1 MVLLAASYSQVW
13 SRSHY
18 SGRTGPAKRGA
29 FIGDEP
35 EVIPL
40 LIAAA
45 GATALSCFFA
55 LLSYTLRAF
64 RRVALEETFASDKAR
79 ARLDWLD
86 DHLNP
91 LRLMMSLLCAV
102 ANLGLVLVLLE
113 MFELADLSGPVG
125 TILWAG
131 LTGLLLIAVFGV
143 GIPHAWAHSVG
154 ELILRRSTWLIRSLY
169 FALWPIVRLMSL
181 FDLPVRRLSGVG
193 DTAEENGDTA
203 KQEILSAATEGR
215 AEGEVDADEL
225 EMIES
230 VIEFADTHAGEI
242 MTPRTDIFALAA
254 DISFEE
260 AAMQIIEAGHTRV
273 PLFQDDIDNIVGVLY
288 AKDLLRHAVASEAT
302 PLSTIM
308 RKPYFVPESKALDD
322 LLAEF
327 KSLKL
332 HMAVVLDEYG
342 GTAGLV
348 TIEDVVEEIVGE
360 ITDEYDDAEPELIQ
374 MIDATTVEAEGRAYI
389 DDINDALKLEISE
402 DEDYDTVA
410 GLVFSEL
417 GHVPTIGET
426 VDAYGA
432 RFTVLDADER
442 KINRLRVE
450 KRPND
455 TDPEA

>member
-1 MVLLAASYSQVW
+1 M
-13 SRSHY
+13 
-18 SGRTGPAKRGA
+18 
-29 FIGDEP
+29 
-35 EVIPL
+35 IPL
-40 LIAAA
+40 LIVAAV
-45 GATALSCFFA
+45 ATALSCFFA

-64 RRVALEETFASDKAR
+64 RRVALEETFATESAQ
-79 ARLDWLD
+79 ANLDWLD

-102 ANLGLVLVLLE
+102 ANLALVLVLLE
-113 MFELADLSGPVG
+113 MFENHSSLTGMGPFLG
-125 TILWAG
+125 AG
-131 LTGLLLIAVFGV
+131 LTGLLLIAIFGV
-143 GIPHAWAHSVG
+143 DIPHAWAHSVG
-154 ELILRRSTWLIRSLY
+154 ELILRRSAWLVRTLY
-169 FALWPIVRLMSL
+169 VGLWPIVRLMNL

-193 DTAEENGDTA
+193 DSAEENGDTA
-203 KQEILSAATEGR
+203 RQEILSAATEGR

-230 VIEFADTHAGEI
+230 VIEFANTHAGEI
-242 MTPRTDIFALAA
+242 MTPRTDIFALPA
-254 DISFEE
+254 DCPFSEAIS
-260 AAMQIIEAGHTRV
+260 AVVDAGHTRV
-273 PLFQDDIDNIVGVLY
+273 PLYQDDIDNIIGVLY
-288 AKDLLRHAVASEAT
+288 AKDLLRHSVASEPTALT
-302 PLSTIM
+302 AIM
-308 RKPYFVPESKALDD
+308 RKTYFVPESKTLND

-360 ITDEYDDAEPELIQ
+360 ITDEYDQAEPDQIQ
-374 MIDATTVEAEGRAYI
+374 VIDATTVEAEGRTYI
-389 DDINDALKLEISE
+389 DDINDTLKLEMPE

-410 GLVFSEL
+410 GLVFSKL
-417 GHVPTIGET
+417 GHVPTAGET

-450 KRPND
+450 KLAAEP
-455 TDPEA
+455 DPDA